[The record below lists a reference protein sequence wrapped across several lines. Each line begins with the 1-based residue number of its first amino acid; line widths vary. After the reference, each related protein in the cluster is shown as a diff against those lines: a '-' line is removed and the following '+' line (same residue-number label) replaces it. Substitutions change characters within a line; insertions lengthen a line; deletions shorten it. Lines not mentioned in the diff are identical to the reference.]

1 MRRFSLLLLV
11 LLAAC
16 SGLSVTGDAAPGTGS
31 STVPCA
37 ALKASCDVLG

>member
-16 SGLSVTGDAAPGTGS
+16 SGSSVAGDAAPGTGS
-31 STVPCA
+31 STVPCG